1 MDFIQ
6 KLLIAVNDFK
16 DCSPNRVGYLIF
28 LAHRL
33 STELAIGVRH
43 TDKLN
48 CHLISREKEEE
59 LLKRRWNYRS

>member
-16 DCSPNRVGYLIF
+16 VCSPNRVGYLIF

-48 CHLISREKEEE
+48 CLSPNFKGEGRRAIKKKME
-59 LLKRRWNYRS
+59 L